1 MNDRWKQFDSS
12 FSFISIPLSRK
23 ENVSGS
29 FIFILSFSF
38 TLVPINDF
46 GMEKHS
52 ARFQLKNIG
61 EILSSYVSIETLKQ
75 IKKK

>member
-29 FIFILSFSF
+29 FSF

-46 GMEKHS
+46 WMEKHS

-61 EILSSYVSIETLKQ
+61 EILSSYVSIETLEQ